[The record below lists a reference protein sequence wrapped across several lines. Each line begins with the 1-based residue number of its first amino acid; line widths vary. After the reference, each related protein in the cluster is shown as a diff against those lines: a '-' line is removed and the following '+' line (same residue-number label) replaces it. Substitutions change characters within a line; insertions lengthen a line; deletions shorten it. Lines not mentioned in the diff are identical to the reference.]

1 MEVKGLYRVSG
12 NRADIE
18 AVQQK
23 FEEGKRIYEKYDT
36 RWSRVAW
43 LLFFTRCDVFCDL
56 LQYTHTR
63 ENVIYLFY
71 TIRIQMV
78 YWRILGHEKEK
89 QVCWRDMAWIWRHL
103 CVSLQ

>member
-36 RWSRVAW
+36 R
-43 LLFFTRCDVFCDL
+43 
-56 LQYTHTR
+56 
-63 ENVIYLFY
+63 
-71 TIRIQMV
+71 
-78 YWRILGHEKEK
+78 
-89 QVCWRDMAWIWRHL
+89 
-103 CVSLQ
+103 